1 MDSMLQQITENDFL
15 ESNALILFSEY
26 KTSRNFGIF
35 SFNDNSYKLSW
46 QSDVSKPIITQITD
60 NIYSIG
66 IDLNFAIVDFK
77 SNKILLNLDFFSFY
91 YYTKLLDN
99 FIYIVTE
106 LEIIK
111 VDTMNFK
118 VVEIIALPDIFREM
132 TVLDDKIIIQCFD
145 DRIVE
150 ISR

>member
-15 ESNALILFSEY
+15 ESNALTLFSEY

-35 SFNDNSYKLSW
+35 TFNNNSYKLSW

-66 IDLNFAIVDFK
+66 IDLNFAIIDFK
-77 SNKILLNLDFFSFY
+77 SNQILLNLDFFSFY

-118 VVEIIALPDIFREM
+118 VVKIISLPDIFREM
-132 TVLDDKIIIQCFD
+132 TVLDDKIVIQCFD

>member
-35 SFNDNSYKLSW
+35 KFNNNSYKLSW

-66 IDLNFAIVDFK
+66 IDLNFAIIDFK
-77 SNKILLNLDFFSFY
+77 SNQILLNLDFFSFY

-118 VVEIIALPDIFREM
+118 VVKIISLPDIFKEM
-132 TVLDDKIIIQCFD
+132 TVLDDKIVIQCFD